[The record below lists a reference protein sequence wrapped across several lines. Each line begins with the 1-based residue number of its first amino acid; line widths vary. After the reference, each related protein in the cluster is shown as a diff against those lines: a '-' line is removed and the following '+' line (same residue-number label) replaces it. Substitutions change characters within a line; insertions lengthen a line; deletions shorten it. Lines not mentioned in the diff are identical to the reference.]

1 MAFNSTA
8 LQSNPDLPAGEVI
21 TASPYNVSAFERF
34 EDGLIEGR
42 FCKFDTGSIDN
53 MDASGTPVI
62 AGIVKRK
69 ITGEI
74 GTGIYSTSG
83 MEIDQVAEVIN
94 FGFATVT
101 VTEGANPSKY
111 DQVYTV
117 NADSVDAG
125 KATNSSDETIV
136 NGAVFWEEKKA
147 GVWLVRVM
155 MGVETSTSYVAAPSR
170 LEISDIDGENG
181 TAAVSIQA
189 KSADGTNYAEHVCTR
204 VWVGTTD
211 NFTAVEITGLTVD
224 TGTVKE
230 SIIAKADNILISNA
244 AGLIE
249 LTLNNNSAGTLYLW
263 AEISGN
269 IYASGAIEITST
281 AL

>member
-1 MAFNSTA
+1 MSFTNTT
-8 LQSNPDLPAGEVI
+8 LQDSPDLGAGEVI
-21 TASPYNVSAFERF
+21 TASPYNVSAFEIF

-42 FCKFDTGSIDN
+42 FCKFDEGSIDN
-53 MDASGTPVI
+53 LDATGTPVI

-74 GTGIYSTSG
+74 GTGFYSTSG

-101 VTEGANPSKY
+101 VTGTAEPSKY

-117 NADSVDAG
+117 NAASDDAG
-125 KATNSSDETIV
+125 KATDSSGETIV
-136 NGAVFWEEKKA
+136 KGAVFWEEKKA

-155 MGVETSTSYVAAPSR
+155 MGVETSTSYAAAPSS
-170 LEISDIDGENG
+170 LEISDTDGENG
-181 TAAVSIQA
+181 TATVSIQA

-204 VWVGTTD
+204 VWLGTTD
-211 NFTAVEITGLTVD
+211 NFGAVAINGLTVD
-224 TGTVKE
+224 TGTVKQ

-244 AGLIE
+244 TGLIE
-249 LTLNNNSAGTLYLW
+249 LTLDNDGGGTLYLW
-263 AEISGN
+263 AEN
-269 IYASGAIEITST
+269 FR
-281 AL
+281 

>member
-1 MAFNSTA
+1 
-8 LQSNPDLPAGEVI
+8 
-21 TASPYNVSAFERF
+21 VSAFEIF

-42 FCKFDTGSIDN
+42 FCKFDEGSIDKL
-53 MDASGTPVI
+53 DGSTPLVI

-101 VTEGANPSKY
+101 VADGAVPSKY

-117 NADSVDAG
+117 NDGSVDAG
-125 KATNSSDETIV
+125 KATKSSTETIV
-136 NGAVFWEEKKA
+136 KGAVFWEEKKA

-170 LEISDIDGENG
+170 LVISADDGTDG

-204 VWVGTTD
+204 VWVGTSND
-211 NFTAVEITGLTVD
+211 FGADAINGLTVSP
-224 TGTVKE
+224 GTVKE
-230 SIIAKADNILISNA
+230 TVTLKAEYILISDGT
-244 AGLIE
+244 GLIG
-249 LTLNNNSAGTLYLW
+249 LTLDKDGAGSLYLW

-269 IYASGAIEITST
+269 IYASGEIEITST
-281 AL
+281 AT

>member
-1 MAFNSTA
+1 MPFTNTT
-8 LQSNPDLPAGEVI
+8 LQDSPDLPAGEVI
-21 TASPYNVSAFERF
+21 TASPYNVSAFELF
-34 EDGLIEGR
+34 ENGLVEGR
-42 FCKFDTGSIDN
+42 FCKFDNGSIDN
-53 MDASGTPVI
+53 LDASGTPVI

-101 VTEGANPSKY
+101 VTGAARPSKY

-117 NADSVDAG
+117 NDVTADAG
-125 KATNSSDETIV
+125 KATDSSGETIV
-136 NGAVFWEEKKA
+136 NGAVFWEEKKT

-155 MGVETSTSYVAAPSR
+155 MGVETTTSYVAAPSS
-170 LEISDIDGENG
+170 LEISAADGG
-181 TAAVSIQA
+181 DGSAAVTIQA
-189 KSADGTNYAEHVCTR
+189 KSADGTNYAENVCTR
-204 VWVGTTD
+204 VWVGTSD
-211 NFTAVEITGLTVD
+211 NFTAVAIDGLTVD

-230 SIIAKADNILISNA
+230 SVTSKAENILISGA
-244 AGLIE
+244 TGLIV
-249 LTLNNNSAGTLYLW
+249 LTLNNTDAGSLYLW

-269 IYASGAIEITST
+269 IYASGAIVITSE
-281 AL
+281 